1 MIFSIHHEFMTKQH
15 NFWTD
20 VKDNTTQQLQED
32 TYSKHIWLY
41 PKAPIFQTQSRSSSF
56 ILKRKPSH

>member
-20 VKDNTTQQLQED
+20 VKDNTTQLQAD
-32 TYSKHIWLY
+32 T
-41 PKAPIFQTQSRSSSF
+41 
-56 ILKRKPSH
+56 